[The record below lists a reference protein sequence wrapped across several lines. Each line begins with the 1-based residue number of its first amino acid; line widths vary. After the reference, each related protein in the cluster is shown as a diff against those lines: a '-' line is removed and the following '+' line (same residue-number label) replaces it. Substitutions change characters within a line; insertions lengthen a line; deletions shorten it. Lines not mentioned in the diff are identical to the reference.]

1 MQCRDCRLVS
11 SKLHRRALEFMI
23 CWRSLIRTAQ
33 NYEVATNT
41 FDEEMAVAG
50 QYATATFPNYV
61 FVTL

>member
-1 MQCRDCRLVS
+1 
-11 SKLHRRALEFMI
+11 MI

-41 FDEEMAVAG
+41 LDEEMAVAG
-50 QYATATFPNYV
+50 QYAPATFPNYV